1 MLHGVRV
8 KRPAAWLAI
17 SLFGLVAALPP
28 AAIAQ
33 GLVISTAYPAVTVDP
48 GGSAAFPLLITT
60 TAPER
65 VDLAVT
71 QVPAGWTARLRGG
84 GSSISAV
91 FTGGEEP
98 PEAALEVDI
107 PADVAAG
114 AQQVILEART
124 ATQTSQL
131 TLDIAVEPVEP
142 GSVELTATSPDL
154 RGEAAD
160 FRFDL
165 ELANDT
171 HQEIT
176 FTLET
181 DAPPGWT
188 VEAQETG
195 AEQAATTIVDA
206 GGTAQIQVTA
216 TPPFGVVAG
225 RYDFTVSALGGP
237 QPAAAQLSVEV
248 TGNSSLDL
256 ATADERLNAR
266 VTVGSSST
274 IQLVVTNDGSAPLT
288 DISLTGTPPR
298 DWTIEFSPATIT
310 ELAAGATQNVEA
322 TLRAADNAIAGD
334 YQVSI
339 RASSGDA
346 DDSVELRTTV
356 EASPIGGFIG
366 LGLLALVA
374 VGLLFVFRRY
384 GRR

>member
-1 MLHGVRV
+1 
-8 KRPAAWLAI
+8 
-17 SLFGLVAALPP
+17 
-28 AAIAQ
+28 
-33 GLVISTAYPAVTVDP
+33 
-48 GGSAAFPLLITT
+48 LLITT

-65 VDLAVT
+65 VDLTVT
-71 QVPAGWTARLRGG
+71 QVPEGWTARLSGG
-84 GSSISAV
+84 GSSINAV

-98 PEAALEVDI
+98 PEATLEVEV

-124 ATQTSQL
+124 ATQTMQL
-131 TLDIAVEPVEP
+131 TLDVAVEAVEP
-142 GSVELTATSPDL
+142 GSVELTAESPDL
-154 RGEAAD
+154 RGEADD
-160 FRFDL
+160 FRWDL

-181 DAPPGWT
+181 DAPAGWT

-216 TPPFGVVAG
+216 TPPFGVQAG
-225 RYDFTVSALGGP
+225 RYDIAVAALGGP
-237 QPAAAQLSVEV
+237 QPAVAPLSVEV

-256 ATADERLNAR
+256 KTSDERLNAR

-298 DWTIEFSPATIT
+298 DWTIEFSPETIT

-339 RASSGDA
+339 RASSGEA

-374 VGLLFVFRRY
+374 IGLLFVFRRY

>member
-1 MLHGVRV
+1 MLHGLRV

-17 SLFGLVAALPP
+17 SLFGLLAALPP

-48 GGSAAFPLLITT
+48 GGSATFPLLITT
-60 TAPER
+60 DAPER

-71 QVPAGWTARLRGG
+71 QVPEGWTARLRGA
-84 GSSISAV
+84 GSAISAV

-98 PEAALEVDI
+98 PEASLEVDV
-107 PADVAAG
+107 PPEVAAG

-131 TLDIAVEPVEP
+131 TLDITVEAVDP

-154 RGEAAD
+154 RGEAGD
-160 FRFDL
+160 FRWDV

-171 HQEIT
+171 NQEIT
-176 FTLET
+176 FTFET
-181 DAPPGWT
+181 DAPAGWT

-195 AEQAATTIVDA
+195 AEQAASTVVEA
-206 GGTAQIQVTA
+206 GGTAQIEVTA
-216 TPPFGVVAG
+216 TPPFEVAAG
-225 RYDFTVSALGGP
+225 LYPITVAALGGP
-237 QPAAAQLSVEV
+237 QPATAELSVEV
-248 TGNSSLDL
+248 TGDRSLTL

-266 VTVGSSST
+266 VTVGNST
-274 IQLVVTNDGSAPLT
+274 TIALVVTNDGSAPLSN
-288 DISLTGTPPR
+288 IEMAGTPPR

-310 ELAAGATQNVEA
+310 DLAAGADQPVEA

-334 YQVSI
+334 YQVTV
-339 RASSGDA
+339 RATAEDVN
-346 DDSVELRTTV
+346 DSVEIRTTV
-356 EASPIGGFIG
+356 EASPLGGFIG

-374 VGLLFVFRRY
+374 IGLLFVFRRY